1 MLPDAT
7 ELVKLLKRTA
17 LDAVL
22 AAKPSNI
29 MFGKVT
35 SVSPL
40 KINVEQKM
48 ELGAAQLVLS
58 RNVTDFKTKISMLQ
72 SDGWETV
79 EHTHNHVIHDTFTGN
94 GTSETH
100 THKHKINKEKLIITI
115 HNSLVVGDQVI
126 LVRQAGGQKFVVL
139 DRIGTS

>member
-1 MLPDAT
+1 MPDAT

-72 SDGWETV
+72 SGKPWSIPTTTSFTILLQETV
-79 EHTHNHVIHDTFTGN
+79 LLKPTP
-94 GTSETH
+94 TSTKS
-100 THKHKINKEKLIITI
+100 TRK
-115 HNSLVVGDQVI
+115 S
-126 LVRQAGGQKFVVL
+126 
-139 DRIGTS
+139 

>member
-1 MLPDAT
+1 MPDAT
-7 ELVKLLKRTA
+7 ELVKLVKRTA

-22 AAKPSNI
+22 AEKPSNI
-29 MFGKVT
+29 MFGKVI
-35 SVSPL
+35 SASPL

-48 ELGAAQLVLS
+48 ELGAAQLILS

-72 SDGWETV
+72 SDGWETT
-79 EHTHNHVIHDTFTGN
+79 EHTHNHVIHDTFTGD
-94 GTSETH
+94 GTSESH
-100 THKHKINKEKLIITI
+100 THKHKINKEKLNITI

-126 LVRQAGGQKFVVL
+126 LVRQAGGQKFIVL

>member
-1 MLPDAT
+1 MNLLPDAT

-79 EHTHNHVIHDTFTGN
+79 EHM
-94 GTSETH
+94 
-100 THKHKINKEKLIITI
+100 LM
-115 HNSLVVGDQVI
+115 SLT
-126 LVRQAGGQKFVVL
+126 RS
-139 DRIGTS
+139 RTR